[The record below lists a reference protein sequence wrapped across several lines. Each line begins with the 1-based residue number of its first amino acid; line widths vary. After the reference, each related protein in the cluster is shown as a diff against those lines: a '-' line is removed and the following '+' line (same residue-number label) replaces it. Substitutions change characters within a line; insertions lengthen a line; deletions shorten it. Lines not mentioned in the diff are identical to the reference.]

1 MKVSE
6 LIDLLEE
13 QDPDAEVLVMM
24 QENWPF
30 ECSLAGVTSREEM
43 LRADRE
49 EDLDDEGDA
58 EDPKLECGTANSDV
72 FLVEG
77 QQLRYGSKTAWTV
90 ATR

>member
-58 EDPKLECGTANSDV
+58 EDPKLERGTANSDV